1 MLTTSCDHRWGGNSC
16 TRFCCMRNE
25 TCAHGSFRK
34 DENIV
39 NLMRNPYNNRYNIT
53 LCSTYRTTLYYFN
66 SLVTTKTIRHLLSL
80 VKHNLWSRAVEITY
94 NVILDQD
101 QVQAIY
107 FDLRSD
113 QGQIIFVIFLPIEK
127 IKI

>member
-1 MLTTSCDHRWGGNSC
+1 M
-16 TRFCCMRNE
+16 
-25 TCAHGSFRK
+25 TCKASKVAVR
-34 DENIV
+34 V
-39 NLMRNPYNNRYNIT
+39 
-53 LCSTYRTTLYYFN
+53 
-66 SLVTTKTIRHLLSL
+66 
-80 VKHNLWSRAVEITY
+80 VEITY

-127 IKI
+127 VQIKIS

>member
-1 MLTTSCDHRWGGNSC
+1 MNLLDLVVVVSKLKNKYDSLQQQNGVEDSP
-16 TRFCCMRNE
+16 
-25 TCAHGSFRK
+25 ASLPFRA
-34 DENIV
+34 
-39 NLMRNPYNNRYNIT
+39 
-53 LCSTYRTTLYYFN
+53 
-66 SLVTTKTIRHLLSL
+66 
-80 VKHNLWSRAVEITY
+80 RAVEITS

-113 QGQIIFVIFLPIEK
+113 QCQIKFVIFLTIEK

>member
-1 MLTTSCDHRWGGNSC
+1 
-16 TRFCCMRNE
+16 MRHE
-25 TCAHGSFRK
+25 
-34 DENIV
+34 DEREKASLSRLESRRRALLHV
-39 NLMRNPYNNRYNIT
+39 RAQVRRDARRAQPEVRVVAMAKNLI
-53 LCSTYRTTLYYFN
+53 S
-66 SLVTTKTIRHLLSL
+66 
-80 VKHNLWSRAVEITY
+80 E
-94 NVILDQD
+94 QD

>member
-1 MLTTSCDHRWGGNSC
+1 MGTGGGEAGKAWATSYKCALFRVESRGN
-16 TRFCCMRNE
+16 
-25 TCAHGSFRK
+25 
-34 DENIV
+34 
-39 NLMRNPYNNRYNIT
+39 
-53 LCSTYRTTLYYFN
+53 
-66 SLVTTKTIRHLLSL
+66 
-80 VKHNLWSRAVEITY
+80 SRAVEITY

-127 IKI
+127 IKIKIS